1 MTDAAQTAELNVPAT
16 RLGKL
21 LVWLERYRWGL
32 AVLTFA
38 GGLASF
44 LLIHRTEALARWLGA
59 FLLLSWLWML
69 VEGLFGRYL
78 EKRGGLTEFLSRFA
92 TQAIHQ
98 ETFFFTLPFFIA
110 TTTWSTG
117 QAVFTGGLIVAAAAS
132 LLDPLYFGWVAK
144 RRALYLAFHALAIF
158 IAMLTALPLIWQ
170 LTTAQSMALSSIAMG
185 VLALPSLA
193 RVIGVHE
200 IWRWLLMALLAVSM
214 AFGAWMLRGWIP
226 PATLWVTSGTVTQQM
241 DERDRLPGAPLQTV
255 AAASLNQRGL
265 YAYSAIRAP
274 RGLHEEIAHVWYRNG
289 VVVDRIPLS
298 IAGGRGEGYRA
309 WSHKLNFPAESVGEW
324 RIEVITAAGQLIGV
338 IRFQVTGAASV
349 VPEVIEASEPIE
361 QDESPET
368 NAPAIADPPKET
380 EPMDET
386 DTNEPAESTEP
397 AGRAPSSQP
406 DEPGGASGPAA
417 EDEVIPPTS
426 P

>member
-1 MTDAAQTAELNVPAT
+1 MTAEVHSPPETAPNSA
-16 RLGKL
+16 LGRL
-21 LVWLERYRWGL
+21 LVWLERYRWWL

-69 VEGLFGRYL
+69 VEGLFGHYL

-117 QAVFTGGLIVAAAAS
+117 QAVFTGGLILAAAAS
-132 LLDPLYFGWVAK
+132 LLDPLYFGLLAK

-170 LTTAQSMALSSIAMG
+170 LTTAQSMALSSVAMG

-200 IWRWLLMALLAVSM
+200 IWRWALMALLAVGL
-214 AFGAWMLRGWIP
+214 AAGAWMLRGWIP
-226 PATLWVTSGTVTQQM
+226 PATLWVTSGTVTQRL
-241 DERDRLPGAPLQTV
+241 DEQDRLPGAPLQEV
-255 AAASLNQRGL
+255 AAASLSQRGL
-265 YAYSAIRAP
+265 YAFSAIRAP
-274 RGLHEEIAHVWYRNG
+274 RGLSEEIVHVWYQNG
-289 VVVDRIPLS
+289 VVVDRIPLT
-298 IAGGRGEGYRA
+298 IAGGRSEGYRA
-309 WSHKLNFPAESVGEW
+309 WSHKLNFPAESGGEW

-338 IRFQVTGAASV
+338 IRFQVTAAVGDLQAPVEPGAPA
-349 VPEVIEASEPIE
+349 EP
-361 QDESPET
+361 DESREPALVPGQPQELPET
-368 NAPAIADPPKET
+368 TQPT
-380 EPMDET
+380 GVG
-386 DTNEPAESTEP
+386 EPAEP
-397 AGRAPSSQP
+397 ASSSQP
-406 DEPGGASGPAA
+406 DEPDDAPSAA
-417 EDEVIPPTS
+417 GKEDATS
-426 P
+426 LPSP